1 MPCENS
7 RSLVTGLWI
16 SEKVETKVRHN
27 ARESVVYWY
36 REKMQRGCSDP
47 GRALSRLFPGRRP
60 GHQGKDAP
68 QGARDLWPA
77 PPSSGAGL
85 DFAREV
91 VTMSNEAN
99 LIPMDQRSEDEVRE
113 LGRRGGIASG
123 AVRRRKRSLREAAD
137 LYLSLPV
144 TDRRRV
150 NKLLRRA
157 VNPEDIDNQMAMIA
171 GLTDAATEGDARAA
185 TVLVKLLGEATPP
198 AGDNDTALAQ
208 AARLLEDV
216 ESVIE

>member
-1 MPCENS
+1 
-7 RSLVTGLWI
+7 
-16 SEKVETKVRHN
+16 
-27 ARESVVYWY
+27 
-36 REKMQRGCSDP
+36 
-47 GRALSRLFPGRRP
+47 
-60 GHQGKDAP
+60 
-68 QGARDLWPA
+68 
-77 PPSSGAGL
+77 
-85 DFAREV
+85 
-91 VTMSNEAN
+91 MSNETN

-157 VNPEDIDNQMAMIA
+157 VDPEDIDNQMAMIA
-171 GLTDAATEGDARAA
+171 GLTDAATDGDARAA